1 MDKSLAGRRVALA
14 DDSTL
19 FREGLRTLLEGQ
31 GMAVPVSVSD
41 GTQLLKAARDR
52 PPDVAILDV
61 RMPPSFTDEGISTAI
76 ALRAEHPGVA
86 VLVLSTYAESSFA
99 ARLLE
104 PGAQGTGYLLKD
116 RVDSIE
122 TLVEALH
129 RLLAGGSVVDPEII
143 ERLIGRRRIHDVVE
157 RLTARE
163 RQVLRLMAEGHSNA
177 GVAAR
182 LYLSTKTVEANVA
195 SIFTKLD
202 LRPNGDDNRRVLA
215 VLTFLRAG
223 ST

>member
-1 MDKSLAGRRVALA
+1 M
-14 DDSTL
+14 
-19 FREGLRTLLEGQ
+19 
-31 GMAVPVSVSD
+31 
-41 GTQLLKAARDR
+41 AARES

-61 RMPPSFTDEGISTAI
+61 RMPPTFTDEGITTAA

-104 PGAQGTGYLLKD
+104 AGAQGTGYLLKD

-143 ERLIGRRRIHDVVE
+143 ERLIGRRRIQGVVE
-157 RLTARE
+157 RLTGRE
-163 RQVLRLMAEGHSNA
+163 RQVLHLMAQGHSNA
-177 GVAAR
+177 GIAAR

-195 SIFTKLD
+195 SIFTELD
-202 LRPNGDDNRRVLA
+202 LPPNSDDNRRVRA
-215 VLTFLRAG
+215 VLTFLRAK
-223 ST
+223 STEG